1 MIFLVLIV
9 KTDTFAKES
18 IIKWNGHLMIFLV
31 PIAKTVTSA
40 KENIIKCNL

>member
-1 MIFLVLIV
+1 MMFLVLIV
-9 KTDTFAKES
+9 KTATSAKES